1 MMINVDHISAINTT
15 ALATLAEKEFGDTPL
30 ESVEKDFVDFV
41 THGAGAYEDYS
52 SWRQAWRDF
61 VDFTREEEAE
71 EQQERVVGVIAVTQ
85 GQPRALTAE
94 NQLALF

>member
-1 MMINVDHISAINTT
+1 MINVDHISAINTT
-15 ALATLAEKEFGDTPL
+15 VLATLAAKEFDGMPHQY
-30 ESVEKDFVDFV
+30 VEKHFVDFV
-41 THGAGAYEDYS
+41 THGPGAYEDYS

-94 NQLALF
+94 NQMALF